1 MISTVVSL
9 VIVLNSEG
17 FIMPFCVNSEVGC
30 LKRIVKFMHCL
41 PALHNRATELGE
53 ELYQQYGLDGV
64 EVTDEVFESPC
75 SIVFEQAENRLHT
88 IKALMVATLP

>member
-1 MISTVVSL
+1 VFKTHFRLEFLKPYQI
-9 VIVLNSEG
+9 NSHLLALTG
-17 FIMPFCVNSEVGC
+17 NPH
-30 LKRIVKFMHCL
+30 VKFMHCL